1 VLDVPPRQRR
11 TGKKKKRHECTITT
25 LVKGKFLIS
34 FTWLP
39 KRERIRQQLPVRLP
53 KFPNAFSCIYRTSRW
68 WPVLSSRNL
77 FFIIKYIFLF
87 LLRSCTTQVSLEPF
101 STSKK
106 ISR

>member
-11 TGKKKKRHECTITT
+11 TGEKKKRHECTITT
-25 LVKGKFLIS
+25 LLKGKFLIS

-77 FFIIKYIFLF
+77 SFFIEYIFIF

-106 ISR
+106 MSR